1 MSILISI
8 YYVGSFI
15 RENTVI
21 VSRAINCEIP
31 CTHVTRFVHAY
42 VAQHPLLRRGV
53 SLCMPNR
60 ANLSGFDGRYQRY
73 VTRWLRDRRCKP
85 NTSPLSRFGYSL
97 SLFHDVGGYRW
108 SRHKCQE
115 SDISQP
121 LHAMHECYLSH
132 DIDIYSITL
141 LVQGR

>member
-15 RENTVI
+15 RENAVI

-97 SLFHDVGGYRW
+97 SLSFTTLADTVGRATNA
-108 SRHKCQE
+108 RKA
-115 SDISQP
+115 IF
-121 LHAMHECYLSH
+121 LSH
-132 DIDIYSITL
+132 CMRCMSVISLMTSTFT
-141 LVQGR
+141 R